1 MKGKTSKEV
10 AMESI
15 ADAMDKVIDREKYAE
30 VTSRILENVEIKA
43 FIEEHDMQE
52 REIMKSMPKFNEFLR
67 DNEQFK
73 DFSKK
78 LVLNAGYA
86 EVVYKETDE
95 SISRKKAHSAIN
107 RLKAKSLLLDETIK
121 TATFDNFKIETE
133 EEQQAFEFAKNLAEF
148 YKNGGQGNSFM
159 SGPAGSGKSHLSMA
173 ILKSYLESG
182 EKTALFVSYS
192 HVVRLI
198 KDSFNNRDS
207 VYTQNNI
214 MSLLTNVDLLVM
226 DDIGSE
232 NNSDFSEELLT
243 DVLDGR
249 ISTIITTNLSS
260 EELRGNSRKPG
271 RYNQRTASRMFRGI
285 GGKAF
290 NFKGIK
296 DKRVLPF

>member
-1 MKGKTSKEV
+1 
-10 AMESI
+10 MESI
-15 ADAMDKVIDREKYAE
+15 ADAMDRLIVREKYAE

-43 FIEEHDMQE
+43 FIEENDMQD
-52 REIMKSMPKFNEFLR
+52 REIMKSMPKFNEYLR

-86 EVVYKETDE
+86 EVVYRETDE

-121 TATFDNFKIETE
+121 TATFDNFKIETDE
-133 EEQQAFEFAKNLAEF
+133 ERQAFEFAKNLAEF

-207 VYTQNNI
+207 IYTQNNI

-260 EELRGNSRKPG
+260 EELRGNANKKG

>member
-1 MKGKTSKEV
+1 
-10 AMESI
+10 MESI
-15 ADAMDKVIDREKYAE
+15 AEAMDRLIDREKYAK
-30 VTSRILENVEIKA
+30 VTNGILENVEIKA

-52 REIMKSMPKFNEFLR
+52 REIMKSMPKFNEYLR

-78 LVLNAGYA
+78 LVINADYA

-121 TATFDNFKIETE
+121 TATFENFNIETD
-133 EEQQAFEFAKNLAEF
+133 EEQQAVEFAKNLAEF

-173 ILKSYLESG
+173 ILKSYLENG

-260 EELRGNSRKPG
+260 EEL
-271 RYNQRTASRMFRGI
+271 
-285 GGKAF
+285 
-290 NFKGIK
+290 
-296 DKRVLPF
+296 

>member
-1 MKGKTSKEV
+1 
-10 AMESI
+10 MESI
-15 ADAMDKVIDREKYAE
+15 ADAMDKVIDRDKYAE
-30 VTSRILENVEIKA
+30 VTSRILVNAEIKA
-43 FIEEHDMQE
+43 FIEENGMQE
-52 REIMKSMPKFNEFLR
+52 REIMKSMPKFNEYLR
-67 DNEQFK
+67 DNEKFK

-86 EVVYKETDE
+86 EVVYKETEE

-121 TATFDNFKIETE
+121 TATFENFNIETDE
-133 EEQQAFEFAKNLAEF
+133 ERQAFDFAKNLAEF

-173 ILKSYLESG
+173 ILKSYLERG

-260 EELRGNSRKPG
+260 EELRGNSRKQG
-271 RYNQRTASRMFRGI
+271 KYNQRTASRMFRGI

>member
-1 MKGKTSKEV
+1 
-10 AMESI
+10 MESI
-15 ADAMDKVIDREKYAE
+15 AEAMDRLIDREKYAE
-30 VTSRILENVEIKA
+30 VTSRILENLEIKA
-43 FIEEHDMQE
+43 FIEENSMQE
-52 REIMKSMPKFNEFLR
+52 RESMKSMPKFNEYLR

-78 LVLNAGYA
+78 LVINADYA

-121 TATFDNFKIETE
+121 TATFENFNIETD
-133 EEQQAFEFAKNLAEF
+133 EEQQAVEFAKNLAEF

-207 VYTQNNI
+207 IYTQNNI

-260 EELRGNSRKPG
+260 EELRGNANKKG

>member
-1 MKGKTSKEV
+1 
-10 AMESI
+10 MESI
-15 ADAMDKVIDREKYAE
+15 ADAMDKVIDRDKYAE

-43 FIEEHDMQE
+43 FIEENSMQE
-52 REIMKSMPKFNEFLR
+52 REIMKSMPKFNEYLR

-121 TATFDNFKIETE
+121 TATFDNFNIETDE
-133 EEQQAFEFAKNLAEF
+133 EKQAFEFAKNLAEF
-148 YKNGGQGNSFM
+148 YKKGGQGNSFM

-207 VYTQNNI
+207 IYTQNNI

-260 EELRGNSRKPG
+260 EELRGNARKPG

>member
-1 MKGKTSKEV
+1 
-10 AMESI
+10 MESI
-15 ADAMDKVIDREKYAE
+15 AEAMDRLIDREKYAE

-43 FIEEHDMQE
+43 FIEENSMQE
-52 REIMKSMPKFNEFLR
+52 REIMKSMPKFNEYLR

-86 EVVYKETDE
+86 EVVYKETEE

-121 TATFDNFKIETE
+121 TATFDNFNIETD

-148 YKNGGQGNSFM
+148 YKKGGQGNSFM

>member
-1 MKGKTSKEV
+1 
-10 AMESI
+10 MESI
-15 ADAMDKVIDREKYAE
+15 AEAMDKIMDHDKYAE
-30 VTSRILENVEIKA
+30 VTSRILENAEIKA
-43 FIEEHDMQE
+43 FIEENSMQE
-52 REIMKSMPKFNEFLR
+52 REIMKSMPKFNEYLK

-121 TATFDNFKIETE
+121 TATFENFKIETDE
-133 EEQQAFEFAKNLAEF
+133 EKQALEFAKNLAEF

-214 MSLLTNVDLLVM
+214 MGLLTNVDLLVM

-260 EELRGNSRKPG
+260 EELRGSNTKKG

>member
-1 MKGKTSKEV
+1 
-10 AMESI
+10 MESI
-15 ADAMDKVIDREKYAE
+15 AEAMDKIMDHDKYAE
-30 VTSRILENVEIKA
+30 VTSRILENAEIKA
-43 FIEEHDMQE
+43 FIEENDMQE
-52 REIMKSMPKFNEFLR
+52 REIMKSMSKFNEYLK

-121 TATFDNFKIETE
+121 TATFENFNIETDE
-133 EEQQAFEFAKNLAEF
+133 EKQAFDFAKNLAEF

-159 SGPAGSGKSHLSMA
+159 SGPAGSGKSHLSMS

-214 MSLLTNVDLLVM
+214 MGLLTNVDLLVM

-260 EELRGNSRKPG
+260 EELRGSNTKKG

>member
-1 MKGKTSKEV
+1 
-10 AMESI
+10 MESI
-15 ADAMDKVIDREKYAE
+15 AEAMDKVIDREKYAE

-43 FIEEHDMQE
+43 FIEENDMQE
-52 REIMKSMPKFNEFLR
+52 REIMKSMPKFNEYLR
-67 DNEQFK
+67 DNDQFK

-121 TATFDNFKIETE
+121 TATFENFNIETD

-148 YKNGGQGNSFM
+148 YKKGGQGNSFM

-260 EELRGNSRKPG
+260 EELRGNANKKG

>member
-1 MKGKTSKEV
+1 
-10 AMESI
+10 MESI
-15 ADAMDKVIDREKYAE
+15 ADAMDKVIDRDKYAE
-30 VTSRILENVEIKA
+30 VTSGILGNVEIKA
-43 FIEEHDMQE
+43 FIEENDMQE
-52 REIMKSMPKFNEFLR
+52 REIMKSMPKFNEYLK

-86 EVVYKETDE
+86 EVVYKETEE

-121 TATFDNFKIETE
+121 TATFDNFKIETDE
-133 EEQQAFEFAKNLAEF
+133 ERQAFDFAKNLAEF

>member
-1 MKGKTSKEV
+1 
-10 AMESI
+10 MESI
-15 ADAMDKVIDREKYAE
+15 ADAMDKVIDRDKYAE
-30 VTSRILENVEIKA
+30 VTSGILGNVEIKA
-43 FIEEHDMQE
+43 FIEENDMQE
-52 REIMKSMPKFNEFLR
+52 REIMKSMPKFNEYLK

-86 EVVYKETDE
+86 EVVYKETEE

-121 TATFDNFKIETE
+121 TATFDNFKIETDE
-133 EEQQAFEFAKNLAEF
+133 ERQAFDFAKNLAEF

-290 NFKGIK
+290 NFKGIN

>member
-1 MKGKTSKEV
+1 
-10 AMESI
+10 MESI
-15 ADAMDKVIDREKYAE
+15 ADAMDKVIDRDKYAE
-30 VTSRILENVEIKA
+30 VTSRILENGEIKA
-43 FIEEHDMQE
+43 FIEENSMQE
-52 REIMKSMPKFNEFLR
+52 REIMKSMPKFNEYLR

-86 EVVYKETDE
+86 EVVYKETEE

-121 TATFDNFKIETE
+121 TATFENFNIETDE
-133 EEQQAFEFAKNLAEF
+133 EKQAFDFAKNLAEF

-192 HVVRLI
+192 HVIRLI

-249 ISTIITTNLSS
+249 TSTIITTNLSS
-260 EELRGNSRKPG
+260 EELRGNSIKPG

>member
-1 MKGKTSKEV
+1 
-10 AMESI
+10 
-15 ADAMDKVIDREKYAE
+15 MDKIIDHDKYAE
-30 VTSRILENVEIKA
+30 VTSRILGNAEIKA
-43 FIEEHDMQE
+43 FIEEHGMQE
-52 REIMKSMPKFNEFLR
+52 REIMKSMPKFNEYLK

-121 TATFDNFKIETE
+121 TATFDNFKIETD
-133 EEQQAFEFAKNLAEF
+133 EEQQAFDFAKNLAEF

-260 EELRGNSRKPG
+260 EELRGNVNKKG

>member
-1 MKGKTSKEV
+1 
-10 AMESI
+10 
-15 ADAMDKVIDREKYAE
+15 MDKVIDRDKYAE

-43 FIEEHDMQE
+43 FIEENSMQE
-52 REIMKSMPKFNEFLR
+52 REIMKSMPKFNEYLR

-121 TATFDNFKIETE
+121 TATFDNFKIETDD
-133 EEQQAFEFAKNLAEF
+133 EQQAFEFAKNLAEF
-148 YKNGGQGNSFM
+148 YKKGGQGNSFM

-207 VYTQNNI
+207 IYTQNNI

>member
-1 MKGKTSKEV
+1 
-10 AMESI
+10 MESI
-15 ADAMDKVIDREKYAE
+15 AEAMDKVIDREKYAE
-30 VTSRILENVEIKA
+30 VTSRILENAEIKA
-43 FIEEHDMQE
+43 FIEENSMQE
-52 REIMKSMPKFNEFLR
+52 REIMKSMPKFNEYLR
-67 DNEQFK
+67 YNEQFK

-121 TATFDNFKIETE
+121 TATFENFNIETDE
-133 EEQQAFEFAKNLAEF
+133 EKQAFEFAKNLAEF

-173 ILKSYLESG
+173 ILKSYLEIG

-249 ISTIITTNLSS
+249 IRTIITTNLSS
-260 EELRGNSRKPG
+260 EELRGSNTKKG

>member
-1 MKGKTSKEV
+1 
-10 AMESI
+10 MESI
-15 ADAMDKVIDREKYAE
+15 AEAMDRLIDREKYAE
-30 VTSRILENVEIKA
+30 VTSRILGNVEIKA
-43 FIEEHDMQE
+43 FIEENDMQD
-52 REIMKSMPKFNEFLR
+52 REIMKSMPKFNEYLR
-67 DNEQFK
+67 NNEQFK

-78 LVLNAGYA
+78 LMLNAGYA

-121 TATFDNFKIETE
+121 TATFENFNIETDE
-133 EEQQAFEFAKNLAEF
+133 ERQAFEFAKNLAEF
-148 YKNGGQGNSFM
+148 YKKGGQGNSFM

-260 EELRGNSRKPG
+260 EELRGNASKKG

>member
-1 MKGKTSKEV
+1 
-10 AMESI
+10 
-15 ADAMDKVIDREKYAE
+15 MDKVIDRDKYAE
-30 VTSRILENVEIKA
+30 VTSGILGNVEIKA
-43 FIEEHDMQE
+43 FIEENDMQE
-52 REIMKSMPKFNEFLR
+52 REIMKSMPKFNEYLK

-86 EVVYKETDE
+86 EVVYKETEE

-121 TATFDNFKIETE
+121 TATFDNFKIETDE
-133 EEQQAFEFAKNLAEF
+133 ERQAFDFAKNLAEF

>member
-1 MKGKTSKEV
+1 
-10 AMESI
+10 MESI
-15 ADAMDKVIDREKYAE
+15 AEAMDKIMDHDKYAE
-30 VTSRILENVEIKA
+30 VTSRILENAEIKA
-43 FIEEHDMQE
+43 FIVEHGMQE
-52 REIMKSMPKFNEFLR
+52 REIMKSMPKFNEYLK

-121 TATFDNFKIETE
+121 TATFENFNIETDE
-133 EEQQAFEFAKNLAEF
+133 ERQAFEFAKNLAEF

-214 MSLLTNVDLLVM
+214 MGLLTNVDLLVM

-260 EELRGNSRKPG
+260 EELRGNANKKG

>member
-1 MKGKTSKEV
+1 
-10 AMESI
+10 MESI
-15 ADAMDKVIDREKYAE
+15 ADAMDKVIDRDKYAE
-30 VTSRILENVEIKA
+30 VTSRILGNVEIKA
-43 FIEEHDMQE
+43 FIEENSMQE
-52 REIMKSMPKFNEFLR
+52 REVMKSMPKFNEYLK

-121 TATFDNFKIETE
+121 TATFENFNIETDE
-133 EEQQAFEFAKNLAEF
+133 ERQAFDFAKNLAEF

-214 MSLLTNVDLLVM
+214 MGLLTNVDLLVM

-232 NNSDFSEELLT
+232 NNSDFSEELLN

-260 EELRGNSRKPG
+260 EELRGNSRKQG
-271 RYNQRTASRMFRGI
+271 KYNQRTASRMFRGI

>member
-1 MKGKTSKEV
+1 
-10 AMESI
+10 MESI

-43 FIEEHDMQE
+43 FIEENDMQE

-121 TATFDNFKIETE
+121 TATLDNFKIETD

-260 EELRGNSRKPG
+260 EELRGNVNKKG

>member
-1 MKGKTSKEV
+1 
-10 AMESI
+10 MESI
-15 ADAMDKVIDREKYAE
+15 AEAMDRLIDREKYAE
-30 VTSRILENVEIKA
+30 VTSRILGNVEIKA
-43 FIEEHDMQE
+43 FIEENSMQE
-52 REIMKSMPKFNEFLR
+52 REIMKSMTKFNEYLR

-86 EVVYKETDE
+86 EVVYKETEE

-121 TATFDNFKIETE
+121 TATFDNFKIETDE
-133 EEQQAFEFAKNLAEF
+133 ERQAFDFAKNLAEF

>member
-1 MKGKTSKEV
+1 
-10 AMESI
+10 MESI
-15 ADAMDKVIDREKYAE
+15 AEAMDKVIDREKYAE

-43 FIEEHDMQE
+43 FIEENSMQE
-52 REIMKSMPKFNEFLR
+52 REIMKSMPKFNEYLR

-121 TATFDNFKIETE
+121 TATFENFNIETDE
-133 EEQQAFEFAKNLAEF
+133 EKQAFEFAKNLAEF

>member
-1 MKGKTSKEV
+1 
-10 AMESI
+10 MESI
-15 ADAMDKVIDREKYAE
+15 AEAMDKVIDREKYAE

-43 FIEEHDMQE
+43 FIEENSMQE
-52 REIMKSMPKFNEFLR
+52 REIMKSMPKFNEYLR

-121 TATFDNFKIETE
+121 TATFDNFKIETD

-260 EELRGNSRKPG
+260 EELRGNVNKKG

>member
-1 MKGKTSKEV
+1 
-10 AMESI
+10 MESI
-15 ADAMDKVIDREKYAE
+15 AEAMDRLIDREKYAE

-43 FIEEHDMQE
+43 FIEENDMQE
-52 REIMKSMPKFNEFLR
+52 REIMKSMPKFNEYLR

-86 EVVYKETDE
+86 EVVYKETEE

-121 TATFDNFKIETE
+121 TATFGNFNIETD

>member
-1 MKGKTSKEV
+1 
-10 AMESI
+10 MESI
-15 ADAMDKVIDREKYAE
+15 ADAMDKVIDRDKYAE
-30 VTSRILENVEIKA
+30 VTSRILGNVEIKA
-43 FIEEHDMQE
+43 FIEENSMQE
-52 REIMKSMPKFNEFLR
+52 REVMKSMPKFNEYLK

-121 TATFDNFKIETE
+121 TATFDNFNIETDE
-133 EEQQAFEFAKNLAEF
+133 ERQAFEFAKNLAEF

-260 EELRGNSRKPG
+260 EELRGNANKKG

>member
-1 MKGKTSKEV
+1 
-10 AMESI
+10 MESI
-15 ADAMDKVIDREKYAE
+15 AEAMDRLIDRDKYAE

-43 FIEEHDMQE
+43 FIEENDMQE
-52 REIMKSMPKFNEFLR
+52 REIMKSMPKFNEYLR

-121 TATFDNFKIETE
+121 TATFDNFNIETD

-207 VYTQNNI
+207 IYTQNNI

-260 EELRGNSRKPG
+260 EELRGNASKKG

>member
-1 MKGKTSKEV
+1 
-10 AMESI
+10 MESI
-15 ADAMDKVIDREKYAE
+15 AEAMDKIMDHDKYEK
-30 VTSRILENVEIKA
+30 VTSGILGNAEIKA
-43 FIEEHDMQE
+43 FIEENSMQE
-52 REIMKSMPKFNEFLR
+52 REIMKSMPKFNEYLR

-78 LVLNAGYA
+78 LVLNADYA
-86 EVVYKETDE
+86 EVVYKETEE

-121 TATFDNFKIETE
+121 TATFENFNIETD
-133 EEQQAFEFAKNLAEF
+133 EEQQAVEFAKNLAEF

-260 EELRGNSRKPG
+260 EELRGNASKKG

>member
-1 MKGKTSKEV
+1 
-10 AMESI
+10 MESI
-15 ADAMDKVIDREKYAE
+15 AEAMDKVIDREKYAE

-43 FIEEHDMQE
+43 FIEENDMQE
-52 REIMKSMPKFNEFLR
+52 REIMKSMPKFNEYLR
-67 DNEQFK
+67 NNEQFK

-121 TATFDNFKIETE
+121 TATFDNFNIETD

>member
-1 MKGKTSKEV
+1 
-10 AMESI
+10 MESI
-15 ADAMDKVIDREKYAE
+15 AEAMDRLIDREKYAE
-30 VTSRILENVEIKA
+30 VTSRILENAEIKA
-43 FIEEHDMQE
+43 FIEENSMQE

-86 EVVYKETDE
+86 EVVYKETEE

-121 TATFDNFKIETE
+121 TATFDNFKIETDE
-133 EEQQAFEFAKNLAEF
+133 ERQAFEFAKNLAEF

-207 VYTQNNI
+207 IYTQNNI
-214 MSLLTNVDLLVM
+214 MGLLTNVDLLVM

-260 EELRGNSRKPG
+260 EELRGNVNKKG

>member
-1 MKGKTSKEV
+1 
-10 AMESI
+10 MESI
-15 ADAMDKVIDREKYAE
+15 ADAMDKAIDRDKYEK
-30 VTSRILENVEIKA
+30 VTSGILKNVEIKA
-43 FIEEHDMQE
+43 FIEENDMQE
-52 REIMKSMPKFNEFLR
+52 REIMKSMPKFNEYLR
-67 DNEQFK
+67 NNEQFK

-78 LVLNAGYA
+78 LVFNAGYA

-121 TATFDNFKIETE
+121 TATFDNFNIETDE
-133 EEQQAFEFAKNLAEF
+133 ERKAFDFAKNLAYF

-260 EELRGNSRKPG
+260 EELRGNSRKQG

>member
-1 MKGKTSKEV
+1 
-10 AMESI
+10 
-15 ADAMDKVIDREKYAE
+15 MDKVIDREKYAE

-121 TATFDNFKIETE
+121 TAAFDNFKIETD

-260 EELRGNSRKPG
+260 EELRGNASKKG

>member
-1 MKGKTSKEV
+1 
-10 AMESI
+10 MESI

-43 FIEEHDMQE
+43 FIEENSMQE
-52 REIMKSMPKFNEFLR
+52 REIMKSMPKFNEYLR

-121 TATFDNFKIETE
+121 TATFDNFKIEMDE
-133 EEQQAFEFAKNLAEF
+133 ERQAFDFAKNLAEF

-290 NFKGIK
+290 NFNGIK

>member
-1 MKGKTSKEV
+1 
-10 AMESI
+10 
-15 ADAMDKVIDREKYAE
+15 MDKIMDHDKYAE
-30 VTSRILENVEIKA
+30 VTSRILGNVEIKA
-43 FIEEHDMQE
+43 FIEENDMQE
-52 REIMKSMPKFNEFLR
+52 REIMKSMPKFNEYLK

-78 LVLNAGYA
+78 LVFNAGYA

-121 TATFDNFKIETE
+121 TATFENFNIETDE
-133 EEQQAFEFAKNLAEF
+133 EKQAFEFAKNLAEF

-207 VYTQNNI
+207 IYTQNNI

-260 EELRGNSRKPG
+260 EELRGNSRKQG
-271 RYNQRTASRMFRGI
+271 KYNQRTASRMFRGI

>member
-1 MKGKTSKEV
+1 
-10 AMESI
+10 MESI
-15 ADAMDKVIDREKYAE
+15 AEAMDKIMDHDKYAE
-30 VTSRILENVEIKA
+30 VTSRILENAEIKA
-43 FIEEHDMQE
+43 FIVEHGMQE
-52 REIMKSMPKFNEFLR
+52 REIMKSMPKFNEYLK

-121 TATFDNFKIETE
+121 TATFENFNIETDE
-133 EEQQAFEFAKNLAEF
+133 ERQAFDFAKNLAEF

-214 MSLLTNVDLLVM
+214 MGLLTNVDLLVM

-249 ISTIITTNLSS
+249 TSTIITTNLSS
-260 EELRGNSRKPG
+260 EELRGNASKEG
-271 RYNQRTASRMFRGI
+271 RYKQRTASRMFRGI

>member
-1 MKGKTSKEV
+1 
-10 AMESI
+10 MESI
-15 ADAMDKVIDREKYAE
+15 ADAMDKVIDRDKYAE
-30 VTSRILENVEIKA
+30 VTSRILENAEIKA
-43 FIEEHDMQE
+43 FIEENSMQE
-52 REIMKSMPKFNEFLR
+52 REIMKSMPKFNEYLK

-86 EVVYKETDE
+86 EVVYKETNE

-121 TATFDNFKIETE
+121 TATFENFNIETDE
-133 EEQQAFEFAKNLAEF
+133 EKQAFEFAKNLAEF

-207 VYTQNNI
+207 IYTQNNI

-260 EELRGNSRKPG
+260 EELRGSNTKKG

-285 GGKAF
+285 GKKAF
-290 NFKGIK
+290 NFKNIA

>member
-1 MKGKTSKEV
+1 
-10 AMESI
+10 MESI
-15 ADAMDKVIDREKYAE
+15 AEAMDKIMDHDKYAE
-30 VTSRILENVEIKA
+30 VTSRILENAEIKA
-43 FIEEHDMQE
+43 FIVEHGMQE
-52 REIMKSMPKFNEFLR
+52 REIMKSMPKFNEYLK

-121 TATFDNFKIETE
+121 TATFENFNIETDE
-133 EEQQAFEFAKNLAEF
+133 ERQAFEFAKNLAEF

-214 MSLLTNVDLLVM
+214 MGLLTNVDLLVM

-260 EELRGNSRKPG
+260 EELRGSNTKKG

>member
-1 MKGKTSKEV
+1 
-10 AMESI
+10 MESI
-15 ADAMDKVIDREKYAE
+15 AEAMDKVIDREKYAE

-43 FIEEHDMQE
+43 FIEENSMQE
-52 REIMKSMPKFNEFLR
+52 REIMKSMPKFNEYLR

-121 TATFDNFKIETE
+121 TATFENFNIETE
-133 EEQQAFEFAKNLAEF
+133 EEQQAFDFAKNLAEF

-260 EELRGNSRKPG
+260 EELRGNASKKG

>member
-1 MKGKTSKEV
+1 
-10 AMESI
+10 MESI
-15 ADAMDKVIDREKYAE
+15 AEAMDRLIDREKYAE

-43 FIEEHDMQE
+43 FIEENSMQD
-52 REIMKSMPKFNEFLR
+52 REIMKSMPKFNEYLR
-67 DNEQFK
+67 NNDQFK

-121 TATFDNFKIETE
+121 TATFENFKIETDD
-133 EEQQAFEFAKNLAEF
+133 EQQAFEFAKNLAEF
-148 YKNGGQGNSFM
+148 YKKGGQGNSFM

-260 EELRGNSRKPG
+260 EELRGNVNKKG

>member
-1 MKGKTSKEV
+1 
-10 AMESI
+10 MESI
-15 ADAMDKVIDREKYAE
+15 AEAMDKVIDREKYAE

-43 FIEEHDMQE
+43 FIEENSMQE
-52 REIMKSMPKFNEFLR
+52 REIMKSMPKFNEYLR

-121 TATFDNFKIETE
+121 TATFDNFKIETD

-260 EELRGNSRKPG
+260 EELRGNANKKG

>member
-1 MKGKTSKEV
+1 
-10 AMESI
+10 MESI
-15 ADAMDKVIDREKYAE
+15 AEAMDKIMDHDKYAE
-30 VTSRILENVEIKA
+30 VTSRILENAEIKA
-43 FIEEHDMQE
+43 FIVEHGMQE
-52 REIMKSMPKFNEFLR
+52 REIMKSMPKFNEYLR

-78 LVLNAGYA
+78 LVFNAGYA

-95 SISRKKAHSAIN
+95 SISRKKSHSAIN

-121 TATFDNFKIETE
+121 TATFENFNIETDE
-133 EEQQAFEFAKNLAEF
+133 ERQAFEFAKNLAEF

-214 MSLLTNVDLLVM
+214 MGLLTNVDLLVM

-260 EELRGNSRKPG
+260 EELRGSNTKKG
-271 RYNQRTASRMFRGI
+271 MYNQRTASRMFRGI
-285 GGKAF
+285 GWKAF